1 MKKGFLISIEGPDG
15 SGKSTL
21 IKELAQFYNE
31 KGVEVV
37 VTREPGGVRIAE
49 QIRQIILNPDH
60 MEMDEKTELL
70 LYIASRRQHL
80 VEKVLPALE
89 RGALVLMDRFIDSSV
104 AYQGY
109 GRGLD
114 LGAIHW
120 LNQFATD
127 GRKPDLTLLLDLPA
141 SEGLARIQASRS
153 DDVDRLDQE
162 DLSWHEQVRQGYL
175 AIAKKDPVRFVQ
187 IDASQEFQKVLAD
200 ALDIVIESWSL

>member
-1 MKKGFLISIEGPDG
+1 MKQGFLVSIEGPDG

-21 IKELAQFYNE
+21 IQELASYYSEQ
-31 KGVEVV
+31 GREVV
-37 VTREPGGVRIAE
+37 ATREPGGARIAE
-49 QIRQIILNPDH
+49 QIRQILLNPEH
-60 MEMDEKTELL
+60 AEMEEKTELL

-114 LGAIHW
+114 LEAIHW

-127 GRKPDLTLLLDLPA
+127 GKKPDLTVLLDLPA
-141 SEGLARIQASRS
+141 AEGLARIQATRS
-153 DDVDRLDQE
+153 NDVDRLDQE
-162 DLSWHEQVRQGYL
+162 GLSWHERVREGYL
-175 AIAKKDPVRFVQ
+175 NLLEEEPKRFVKV
-187 IDASQEFQKVLAD
+187 DASQDFSTVLEQ
-200 ALDIVIESWSL
+200 ALTCIHEKLGI